1 LGGLSVGL
9 DVKWA
14 LDWMRLSAQ
23 AMGEHRVELI
33 ELDRAIGDSDH
44 GENMDRG
51 FQAVLQ
57 KLDEAPPET
66 PGAVLKA
73 AAMALMSKV
82 GGAAGPLYGTAYL
95 RAATSLGETAD
106 IDANALVAALTAA
119 RDGVVARGKAE
130 PGDKTM
136 IDAWTPA
143 VEAAEQAAASGADVL
158 AVLEAAADA
167 AETGAAATDPLVA
180 RKGRASYLGERSAGH
195 RDPGAASTAL
205 LLRAA
210 VAAATGTAG
219 SSGAADSAGAA
230 GAADSAGAAGS
241 AGSAGSA
248 SAAGPAG
255 STQGTGAD
263 AV

>member
-1 LGGLSVGL
+1 MGLGV
-9 DVKWA
+9 DWA
-14 LDWMRLSAQ
+14 VDWLKLSAK
-23 AMGEHRVELI
+23 AMAEHRTELI

-57 KLDEAPPET
+57 KLDETPPET
-66 PGAVLKA
+66 PGAALKA

-95 RAATSLGETAD
+95 RAATSLGDTAD
-106 IDANALVAALTAA
+106 IDAEALASALAAA

-130 PGDKTM
+130 TGDKTM

-143 VEAAEQAAASGADVL
+143 VEAARNAASDGGNVL
-158 AVLEAAADA
+158 AVLQAAAEAA
-167 AETGAAATDPLVA
+167 EVGAVATDPLVA

-210 VAAATGTAG
+210 AAA
-219 SSGAADSAGAA
+219 
-230 GAADSAGAAGS
+230 AAGS
-241 AGSAGSA
+241 TGN
-248 SAAGPAG
+248 
-255 STQGTGAD
+255 TGTD

>member
-1 LGGLSVGL
+1 MGL

-14 LDWMRLSAQ
+14 QEWLRLSAK
-23 AMGEHRVELI
+23 AMAEHRVELI

-57 KLDEAPPET
+57 KLDESPPET
-66 PGAVLKA
+66 AGAALKA

-95 RAATSLGETAD
+95 RAATSLGEATD
-106 IDANALVAALTAA
+106 VDPDALAAALIAA
-119 RDGVVARGKAE
+119 RDGIVARGKAE
-130 PGDKTM
+130 VGDKTM

-143 VEAAEQAAASGADVL
+143 VEAASKAAASGLEAL

-167 AETGAAATDPLVA
+167 AEAGAKATDPLVA
-180 RKGRASYLGERSAGH
+180 RKGRASYLGDRSAGH

-210 VAAATGTAG
+210 AEA
-219 SSGAADSAGAA
+219 
-230 GAADSAGAAGS
+230 
-241 AGSAGSA
+241 
-248 SAAGPAG
+248 AAGPVDGAG
-255 STQGTGAD
+255 AGDG
-263 AV
+263 